1 MRTGKFSRKTK
12 ETEISAFIHLDGGS
26 IEVNTP
32 IPFFTHML
40 EAFFKHGGFGGKLS
54 VKGDIE
60 IDAHHTIED
69 TGIVLGKAFLE
80 ALGEKKG
87 IERFGQCMLPMD
99 ETLIECAVDL
109 GGRFYLVYGV
119 EFDQNEIGGISI
131 DIFRDY
137 FYAFAD
143 AARMNLHLNLKYGI
157 SPHHKIEACFKAMGR
172 AMRSAA
178 MIKQGDSSI
187 PSTKGVL

>member
-1 MRTGKFSRKTK
+1 MRTGKSSRKTK
-12 ETEISAFIHLDGGS
+12 ETEISAFVHLDGGS

-40 EAFFKHGGFGGKLS
+40 ESFFKHGGFGAKLV

-80 ALGEKKG
+80 AFGDKKG
-87 IERFGQCMLPMD
+87 IERFGQCLLPMD

-109 GGRFYLVYGV
+109 GGRFYLVYNIDF
-119 EFDQNEIGGISI
+119 EQSEIGGISI
-131 DIFRDY
+131 DIFKDY

-143 AARMNLHLNLKYGI
+143 AARMNLHLGIRYGR
-157 SPHHKIEACFKAMGR
+157 SPHHKIEACYKSLGR
-172 AMRSAA
+172 AMRDAVR
-178 MIKQGDSSI
+178 IKANDSSI
-187 PSTKGVL
+187 PSTKGVI